1 MSMVTLKI
9 ENEQGEWN
17 EVEVSQDFMDLCNVQ
32 ANYIVDALDVNND
45 SMGKIRDLVEECS
58 SDDNTRSVVANM
70 VMQKLT
76 NKCMMTLLG
85 QALNRLL
92 GE

>member
-1 MSMVTLKI
+1 MITLKI
-9 ENEQGEWN
+9 EQQDGSIQD
-17 EVEVSQDFMDLCNVQ
+17 VEVSQDFMDLCNAQ
-32 ANYIVDALDVNND
+32 ANYIVEALDVKND

>member
-1 MSMVTLKI
+1 MTVTLKI
-9 ENEQGEWN
+9 EQQDGTIKD
-17 EVEVSQDFMDLCNVQ
+17 VEVSQDYMDLCNAQ
-32 ANYIVDALDVNND
+32 ANYIVDAIDIKQD
-45 SMGKIRDLVEECS
+45 SMGKIRDLVEACS

-70 VMQKLT
+70 VMRKLT
-76 NKCMMTLLG
+76 DRCMMSLLG